1 MNTWCVFYH
10 SIQGNFHWT
19 PSWTRIRKKLLFLKD
34 HVGFVKICNSSTST
48 VLLAKTSGHIAS
60 NPFLQEIR
68 HTKRDPPNK
77 KQKGASSIRC
87 FATRDPLLLWT
98 LVTLFADTEFSF
110 TVPPKTTYLGNTSFL
125 LGESSKTFEWGDLV
139 PSGDRFGC
147 FNITNLCFL
156 TQGEFFQ
163 EDGTRPWRLH
173 HTIKEGNTWK
183 GAKFGKCILE

>member
-1 MNTWCVFYH
+1 MRVKPHGPQVWGKKEKLGLGKCHLRKSFYFAILSINSFFLLFKWTHGVF
-10 SIQGNFHWT
+10 SIIQSRESSTEHL
-19 PSWTRIRKKLLFLKD
+19 PEQELEKKLLFLKD
-34 HVGFVKICNSSTST
+34 HVGFVRICNSSTST

-110 TVPPKTTYLGNTSFL
+110 TVPPKTTY
-125 LGESSKTFEWGDLV
+125 
-139 PSGDRFGC
+139 
-147 FNITNLCFL
+147 I
-156 TQGEFFQ
+156 
-163 EDGTRPWRLH
+163 
-173 HTIKEGNTWK
+173 
-183 GAKFGKCILE
+183 